1 MKRASSGVIGAGG
14 RYVAALII
22 GLAISLSLASAV
34 WAQGKWT
41 KLAPFPEP
49 SEELLGAAANGKL
62 YVFAGLAPGW
72 KPRALVY
79 EYDPAGDK
87 WNKKKPMALPS
98 HHVAL
103 AEYNGKIYAFGGFV
117 LPQSGPPAWVPIDN
131 AWEYDPTADAWKAL
145 APLPTKRGAANAAVV
160 GNKIYVI
167 GGAVAAG
174 NATDVHPARPHKSAG
189 TVEEY
194 DPASNTWRER
204 TPMPLPRNHATAAA
218 VNGKIYVVGGRV
230 GGAFITS
237 GSSNVDVVEEY
248 DPATDA
254 WGPPRAKMPS
264 ARSAI
269 ASGVFGGRIYVTGGE
284 GQDAQRMW
292 TFRALEGYDPA
303 TNTWSTLPSLPV
315 ARHGLAG
322 AVIGNRLHIV
332 SGDVQS
338 AGTGVHV
345 DSEDHNVFEFDGGKQ

>member
-1 MKRASSGVIGAGG
+1 M
-14 RYVAALII
+14 
-22 GLAISLSLASAV
+22 GLFVTLSWANSV
-34 WAQGKWT
+34 HAQGKWS
-41 KLAPFPEP
+41 KRAPFPEP
-49 SEELLGAAANGKL
+49 SEELLGAAADDRL

-79 EYDPAGDK
+79 EYDPVSDK
-87 WNKKKPMALPS
+87 WRKKKPMALPS

-103 AEYNGKIYAFGGFV
+103 ADYNGKIYAFGGFV
-117 LPQSGPPAWVPIDN
+117 LPTSGPPAWTPIDN
-131 AWEYDPTADAWKAL
+131 AWEYDPVTDDWRAL
-145 APLPTKRGAANAAVV
+145 APMPSRRGAANAVV
-160 GNKIYVI
+160 ANNRIYVI
-167 GGAVAAG
+167 GGVVPAG
-174 NATDVHPARPHKSAG
+174 KEASVHPSRAHKSVG

-204 TPMPLPRNHATAAA
+204 TPMALPRNHATAAA
-218 VNGKIYVVGGRV
+218 VNGKIYVIGGRV

-248 DPATDA
+248 DPANDV

-292 TFRALEGYDPA
+292 TFRALEAYDPA
-303 TNTWSTLPSLPV
+303 TNSWSTQPSLPV
-315 ARHGLAG
+315 SRHGLAG
-322 AVIGNRLHIV
+322 AVIGNHLHIV

-345 DSEDHNVFEFDGGKQ
+345 DSEDHDVFEFDGGKQ